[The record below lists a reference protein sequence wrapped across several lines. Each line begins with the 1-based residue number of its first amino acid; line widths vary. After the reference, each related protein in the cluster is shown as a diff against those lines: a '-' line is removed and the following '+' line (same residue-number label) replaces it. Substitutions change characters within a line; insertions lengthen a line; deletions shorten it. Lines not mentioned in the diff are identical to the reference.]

1 MTNRAKERH
10 VMHTTPW
17 ATYLWPG
24 LPHIWSCGAWS
35 GLFFAGV
42 FAVLLNL
49 GLATS
54 LVWSELFTPGLRTL
68 IWLGIG
74 AFWVTSA
81 VFSHRWHR
89 QHPVGQRT
97 GPTEN
102 DFREALNHYLKGN
115 WFEAEHVLTG
125 LLRRN
130 PRDLD
135 AGLMLATLFR
145 HTKRYREAQVSLD
158 RLERFEG
165 SEKWELEIRR
175 ERDLLRT
182 AQTEASDVPDNS
194 EESAAPPDELLD
206 AA

>member
-1 MTNRAKERH
+1 
-10 VMHTTPW
+10 MHTTPW

-35 GLFFAGV
+35 GLFFACG

-49 GLATS
+49 GLAAS
-54 LVWSELFTPGLRTL
+54 LVWSELFNPGMRNL
-68 IWLGIG
+68 IWLAIG
-74 AFWVTSA
+74 AFWVGSA
-81 VFSHRWHR
+81 VFSYRWFR

-97 GPTEN
+97 GPRED

-135 AGLMLATLFR
+135 AGLMLATLLR
-145 HTKRYREAQVSLD
+145 HTKRYREARVSLD
-158 RLERFEG
+158 RLERYEG

-175 ERDLLRT
+175 ERDLLEA
-182 AQTEASDVPDNS
+182 AQTEASNVQDQS
-194 EESAAPPDELLD
+194 EGPADPPADMLD